1 MGVSSMK
8 SGERALACILAGN
21 WDMGKMG
28 TFLFQIQKE
37 EGRWTGTICLKRINW
52 RRLCNSMK
60 CCMGSTMIW
69 LWQSKTHATYI
80 NMAACLIKLKRYDEA
95 IGHCNI
101 VRLIIPFI
109 GRINHFLKI

>member
-1 MGVSSMK
+1 MDGNNLFKEDKLEEAMQQYEMVIDLFSFFLTFTVKIFGFQSYCGSLVKTLVSPF
-8 SGERALACILAGN
+8 G
-21 WDMGKMG
+21 
-28 TFLFQIQKE
+28 
-37 EGRWTGTICLKRINW
+37 
-52 RRLCNSMK
+52 
-60 CCMGSTMIW
+60 CMGSTMIW

>member
-1 MGVSSMK
+1 MTVE
-8 SGERALACILAGN
+8 ERIGAA
-21 WDMGKMG
+21 DRRK
-28 TFLFQIQKE
+28 KE

-60 CCMGSTMIW
+60 WPLPTWGTILCFSCMGSTMIW

-101 VRLIIPFI
+101 VLTEEEKVI
-109 GRINHFLKI
+109 